1 MFANRLE
8 LIGQY
13 YCWLQFMIRRHF
25 QTKKFYREA
34 LQLSKAKDK
43 KLMIIGDPCRG
54 TYFRFVS
61 KYFPNCEHGDITVDL
76 YGCSDCN
83 RMNINDMKAWS
94 KFDTNSYVVME
105 TGTISYSEDIEQLLK
120 EIKRISGGDF
130 LSSGSTQGYLWEYFL
145 YKTYDKNLNYVTYPF
160 DYRKDTFH
168 SSKTLVEGKK
178 VDTDFKEI

>member
-1 MFANRLE
+1 
-8 LIGQY
+8 
-13 YCWLQFMIRRHF
+13 MIRRHF
-25 QTKKFYREA
+25 QTKKFYRDA

-94 KFDTNSYVVME
+94 KFDTNSYVIME

-168 SSKTLVEGKK
+168 KSKALVGKQK
-178 VDTDFKEI
+178 FEFNFKDI